1 MTFGTEFFFWITIS
15 QNTFSSRK
23 LSPLFRILDAA
34 IIYITGVVIVTH
46 DERLIRDTDC
56 QLWVVEE
63 QTINQIVG
71 GFDDYR
77 RELLEALGEEISHA
91 AAASTQALE

>member
-1 MTFGTEFFFWITIS
+1 M
-15 QNTFSSRK
+15 
-23 LSPLFRILDAA
+23 
-34 IIYITGVVIVTH
+34 TH

-56 QLWVVEE
+56 NLWVVEE

-77 RELLEALGEEISHA
+77 RELLEALGEEVVHA
-91 AAASTQALE
+91 AAASSIAAPQWYALNTRIL